1 MSNIYEALEQA
12 CGKKTGSGV
21 TPELSLQTEVI
32 HGTSLCVEMTWLH
45 HQVESLLS
53 DASNKMIQFVGSRRG
68 EGVSTI
74 VREFAKVAVER
85 HGKSVLVLD
94 AAYQD
99 PSRRININV
108 TCEYGW
114 LDLLKEGQLTDK
126 AFMKVGDSNLYFAP
140 ISVQASLIPPVKDLA
155 MTLNIWN
162 KLREKF
168 DLILIDSSSDTN
180 STESVVVSRNVDG
193 VVLVVEAEKT
203 NKRSI
208 KKLKDRIVANGGN
221 IIGVVFNK
229 RRYYIPELIYKKF
242 VE

>member
-12 CGKKTGSGV
+12 CGKKTGTGV
-21 TPELSLQTEVI
+21 TPELSLQTQVVR
-32 HGTSLCVEMTWLH
+32 GTSLTTEMTWLH
-45 HQVESLLS
+45 HQVDALL
-53 DASNKMIQFVGSRRG
+53 ANPTNKMIQFVGSRRG

-74 VREFAKVAVER
+74 VREFAQVAVER

-114 LDLLKEGQLTDK
+114 LDLLKDGQLPDK
-126 AFMKVGDSNLYFAP
+126 AFLRVGDSNLYFAP
-140 ISVQASLIPPVKDLA
+140 ISVQASLVPPVKDLA
-155 MTLNIWN
+155 LNLDVWS

-168 DLILIDSSSDTN
+168 DLILIDSSSDAN
-180 STESVVVSRNVDG
+180 SSESVAVSRDVDG
-193 VVLVVEAEKT
+193 VVLVVEAERTRK
-203 NKRSI
+203 KSI
-208 KKLKDRIVANGGN
+208 KKIKDRITSNGGN

-229 RRYYIPELIYKKF
+229 RKYYIPDYLYKKL